1 MTQKD
6 YSIHSL
12 TKTGPY
18 HITSKDGPNS
28 HTKYGYITP
37 NKEELNQPTRSVHS
51 ADFDTPV
58 LLMTENVTG
67 NSSSSQ
73 AHAVSRKPPEIPT
86 AHPQYYFCT
95 DVHNIRTLPKDL
107 LFPLQPGNEIQWAQI
122 TLATL
127 EEFPF
132 INDKLKLK
140 SLMHHMTNH
149 NTAHQ
154 AASAQLLQEIQDPTY
169 DPLHA
174 FFKWLNQS
182 YGLTK
187 QEQTTRLR
195 KAINEQKFDWRNNPA
210 IDLQNAISQ
219 ARMSLPEINDNEI
232 FCETLWD
239 ALKHKL
245 QPHYHLIADS
255 NLTDLPDK
263 LRHMWKNLPIPQP
276 QTKTITEA
284 DQLIISN
291 ANSTTDL
298 NRPTNQPTT
307 RKSPLNNVN
316 STSHQYFAKQIQ
328 SLSRHVTQLQQLQSQ
343 RYSLR
348 PSHLRR
354 LQTRTCF
361 RCHNHGHLAKDC
373 RKHLRCITANK
384 FKHSHQ
390 RNKGHITSINRNN
403 NI

>member
-1 MTQKD
+1 MEIKTTKKKLYCNVFLRQKILKSPSDGGQQKRYSRTRLLCNAPRRNTKRCQTQTAQSCSWHTLFHFTIKIPQTHGKEMTQKD

-12 TKTGPY
+12 TKSGPY

-154 AASAQLLQEIQDPTY
+154 AASAQLLQAIQDPTHN
-169 DPLHA
+169 PLHA
-174 FFKWLNQS
+174 FFK
-182 YGLTK
+182 
-187 QEQTTRLR
+187 
-195 KAINEQKFDWRNNPA
+195 
-210 IDLQNAISQ
+210 
-219 ARMSLPEINDNEI
+219 
-232 FCETLWD
+232 
-239 ALKHKL
+239 
-245 QPHYHLIADS
+245 
-255 NLTDLPDK
+255 
-263 LRHMWKNLPIPQP
+263 
-276 QTKTITEA
+276 
-284 DQLIISN
+284 
-291 ANSTTDL
+291 
-298 NRPTNQPTT
+298 
-307 RKSPLNNVN
+307 
-316 STSHQYFAKQIQ
+316 
-328 SLSRHVTQLQQLQSQ
+328 
-343 RYSLR
+343 
-348 PSHLRR
+348 
-354 LQTRTCF
+354 
-361 RCHNHGHLAKDC
+361 
-373 RKHLRCITANK
+373 
-384 FKHSHQ
+384 
-390 RNKGHITSINRNN
+390 
-403 NI
+403 